1 MWAPFLQEDLPT
13 KIANEKKAYD
23 AAIASAA
30 AAAAT
35 GEAEVDL
42 NMHVLIKDGDELIA
56 DSEGAGFL
64 AACATFEAYVSKRY
78 P

>member
-1 MWAPFLQEDLPT
+1 LQEDLPT

-30 AAAAT
+30 AAAAAAT

-42 NMHVLIKDGDELIA
+42 NMHVLIKYGDELIA